1 MTRVALVLLAAVLAG
16 CAGLTGQARVPAS
29 TAGLAAL
36 SAWTATGRLAV
47 AAGSE
52 GGSGGFVWQQRGPQT
67 RLAVR
72 GPLGAGAFEVTSD
85 GEALEVTDAAGK
97 RLGPE
102 AREALRARLGA
113 DLPLSSLRYWM
124 IGLPDP
130 ASTAQVTESPGRP
143 LRVIDQHGWTI
154 AYDAFAST
162 DGLALPSRVTATS
175 GDVRL
180 RLTVTDWRLDNG
192 SQPVS
197 EAAAPDPVPE

>member
-16 CAGLTGQARVPAS
+16 CAGLTGQAPVPAS

-52 GGSGGFVWQQRGPQT
+52 GGSGGFVWQQRGPET

-85 GEALEVTDAAGK
+85 GEELEVTDAAGK
-97 RLGPE
+97 MLGSE

-130 ASTAQVTESPGRP
+130 ASTAQVTESHGTP
-143 LRVIDQHGWTI
+143 LRIIDQHGWTI

-162 DGLALPSRVTATS
+162 DGVALPSRVTATS

-180 RLTVTDWRLDNG
+180 RLTVTNWRLQNS
-192 SQPVS
+192 SQSVS